1 MSSLRNALAFFMSV
15 DPIVRKKASCFYEV
29 VHVNVPRLQAKIL
42 RPLELEVQEKWRDL
56 RLHGRNGMGTPQNK
70 GETR

>member
-1 MSSLRNALAFFMSV
+1 MRSLRNALAFFMSV

-42 RPLELEVQEKWRDL
+42 RPLELEVQEKWRDQ
-56 RLHGRNGMGTPQNK
+56 LHGRNGMGTPQNK
-70 GETR
+70 GKTR